1 MGLSK
6 RLWQAHFIE
15 RIFSFLPLHE
25 VVAIDFVALE
35 AIVDILASESGLAP
49 SIAFASHPFAVGI
62 FPVAPILCWIARHE
76 FAENHHRVIHSPC
89 QLLITHYRQQGE
101 ELLAGLSRHGYGRR
115 SGNEAMGS
123 SVKLHNVRLCRMSMP
138 EHECA

>member
-1 MGLSK
+1 MSFWK
-6 RLWQAHFIE
+6 THFVE
-15 RIFSFLPLHE
+15 RFFGFFPLHE

-35 AIVDILASESGLAP
+35 AIVDICACESGLAP
-49 SIAFASHPFAVGI
+49 VVAFASHPLTVGI
-62 FPVAPILCWIARHE
+62 FPVAPIQCWIARCK

-123 SVKLHNVRLCRMSMP
+123 SVKLHNVRLYRMSMP
-138 EHECA
+138 EHECPWG